1 MFEELDNSDLKA
13 IANARATKK
22 FFSRKILLYI
32 IILGTPICAVGIAF
46 DLAILPLTY
55 LFIWGI
61 VYIYVTAKVSDKIY
75 KKMLESRK

>member
-1 MFEELDNSDLKA
+1 MFEEFDNSDLKA

-32 IILGTPICAVGIAF
+32 IIPGTPICAVGIAF
-46 DLAILPLTY
+46 DLAILPLAY

-75 KKMLESRK
+75 RKMLESRK